1 MTPQAKNMMVML
13 VSRLRS
19 DLGVPAEHAISAVL
33 LGVQKVGLGV
43 EDARE
48 MLDWLRQEWGASPTE
63 WAKIV
68 LKQLREF
75 PQAPEA
81 TIRELQKPV

>member
-13 VSRLRS
+13 VARLRS

-33 LGVQKVGLGV
+33 LGVQRLGLPV

-48 MLDWLRQEWGASPTE
+48 MMDWLRQEWGMPARD

-68 LKQLREF
+68 VKQLKEF

>member
-13 VSRLRS
+13 VGRLRG
-19 DLGVPAEHAISAVL
+19 DMGVPAEHAISAVL

-48 MLDWLRQEWGASPTE
+48 MLDWLRQEWGMPAKE

-68 LKQLREF
+68 VKQLREF

>member
-19 DLGVPAEHAISAVL
+19 NLGVPAEHAISAVL
-33 LGVQKVGLGV
+33 LGVQKMGLST

-48 MLDWLRQEWGASPTE
+48 MLDWLRREWGAPPAE

-68 LKQLREF
+68 VKQLKEF

>member
-1 MTPQAKNMMVML
+1 MTEQAKNMMVML

-33 LGVQKVGLGV
+33 LGVQKMGLST

-48 MLDWLRQEWGASPTE
+48 MLDWLRQEWGMPARE